1 MNRFFQLELFDL
13 ATDLDDAKR
22 EFKTA
27 TDTVALLKRLDR
39 DIHKLADKIDRLLPP
54 PKPKDWIYLE
64 LNDKKK

>member
-1 MNRFFQLELFDL
+1 MLKSPR
-13 ATDLDDAKR
+13 TK
-22 EFKTA
+22 K

-39 DIHKLADKIDRLLPP
+39 DVQILTNKINKLLPP